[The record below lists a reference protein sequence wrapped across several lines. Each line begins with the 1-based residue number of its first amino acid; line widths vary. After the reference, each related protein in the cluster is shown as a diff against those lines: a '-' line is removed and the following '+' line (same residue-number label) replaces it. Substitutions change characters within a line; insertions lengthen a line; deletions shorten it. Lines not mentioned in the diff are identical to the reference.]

1 MKDFELLR
9 KFSYF
14 VSVVNNCVPNLAFV
28 LLVVI
33 SLGIASSALVCA
45 ITMWIK
51 ICLDV
56 ACSKLNDK
64 LPFKRFL
71 DFKKYLDPLEKEFS

>member
-33 SLGIASSALVCA
+33 SLGIASSALGTKFVQ
-45 ITMWIK
+45 
-51 ICLDV
+51 
-56 ACSKLNDK
+56 
-64 LPFKRFL
+64 
-71 DFKKYLDPLEKEFS
+71 